1 MGLLP
6 LEFTDCLTNS
16 PYFRENLHA
25 HEKELERTSQS
36 IKVLIKEVKDL
47 LAAAKQL
54 SRAQRNLANTL
65 NNFKLECIG
74 SSQTDDEMVID
85 GALKEFSNLLN
96 AIEDERDRML
106 EQAQA
111 AFIDPIEN
119 FRKEY
124 IGGAKERKKKFDK
137 ETAKFFQSQDRH
149 LNLSTKKSGN
159 QLQEADASLE
169 MEQRNF
175 SQASLGYILFLQE
188 VQERKKTEFV
198 ETILSFM
205 YGWLTFYHQ
214 GHEVAKDFKSFMT
227 DLQKRLQK
235 TRENFTATQAEAE
248 QLMKRLLEKPLDS
261 GSLNKMFTRQGYLY
275 LMEKKALGT
284 TWAKHFCQYQKENH
298 KFTMIPYSQTTG
310 KIAAPETYIL
320 KECIRRMSDSI
331 DKRFCFDII
340 VEDKPGVLTFQ
351 ALSEEDRR
359 LWLDAMDGKEP
370 AYSHINKQPKQE
382 EYYLDEIGF
391 AFVQQCIDAIEARG
405 LDDEGLYR
413 LVGVSSKVNK
423 LTQMALDRRKNEKIN
438 LEDADEWEIKTITSA
453 LKTYFRNLPEPLMTF
468 RLHSAFIAAAK
479 LDNMD
484 ERISEIQSLAHRL
497 PKPNFSMLEILV
509 AHLCKVAKHSDKNLM
524 TVSNLGVCF
533 GPTLLRPEEETVAAI
548 MDIKFGNIVLEI
560 LIEQYEKIFLSSSI
574 NGDTKKENINSKNSQ
589 KSTSV
594 LHHGTISSD
603 NHKEPVAPQRRSKR
617 ETVYV
622 MDAGRPPGQSN
633 HSSRS
638 SHSGFSV
645 SPRAESMYLDNSTSA
660 QRVMVVQPSYVQRQS
675 YHSMMSSSV
684 QGHSSMTTASTQK
697 SYSSS
702 SSSRTTQQSSSRSQ
716 HSVSSN
722 VSSNQQSR
730 NVVPQRNRGK
740 PLVVYNP
747 SWNDHHTSSSS
758 SSESLNS
765 PRSSANSSHHMLTH
779 TSPSSL
785 KSSSSHHQPL
795 SHGSPPVRTSS
806 SHHQLATHSAPAS
819 ASHHHHPASNQSIK
833 TSPSQHRRM
842 DKSSYSPAHSPNRAG
857 SRSTEGHRGAGVAPV
872 GVGAEKPRRSNRAL
886 DVVGHQRHGSAGSR
900 EYFVSGV
907 RQNNVFPAS
916 PSTSSSSSSSS
927 IPSGNSRYRTLYACV
942 GENDSEL
949 SFEPNQ
955 IIYNVRQSRE
965 PGWLEGCLNGR
976 TGLIPENYVEPLP

>member
-25 HEKELERTSQS
+25 YEKELDRTSQS

-47 LAAAKQL
+47 LSAAKQL

-74 SSQTDDEMVID
+74 SSQTDDEVIIA
-85 GALKEFSNLLN
+85 GALKEFSNLLK

-124 IGGAKERKKKFDK
+124 IGGAKERRKKFEK
-137 ETAKFFQSQDRH
+137 ETTKFFQSQDRH

-159 QLQEADASLE
+159 QLQEADATLETEQRQFSRSSLE
-169 MEQRNF
+169 
-175 SQASLGYILFLQE
+175 YILFLQE
-188 VQERKKTEFV
+188 VQERKKFEFV

-205 YGWLTFYHQ
+205 YGWLTFYHE
-214 GHEVAKDFKSFMT
+214 GHEVAKDFKSFST
-227 DLQKRLQK
+227 DLQKKLQK
-235 TRENFTATQAEAE
+235 TRENFDATHAEAK
-248 QLMKRLLEKPLDS
+248 QLMIKLLDKPLDS

-284 TWAKHFCQYQKENH
+284 TWTKHFCQYQKENH

-310 KIAAPETYIL
+310 KVALSETYIL

-370 AYSHINKQPKQE
+370 AYSQIGKLPKQE
-382 EYYLDEIGF
+382 EYYLDEMGF
-391 AFVQQCIDAIEARG
+391 AFVQQCIDVIESRG
-405 LDDEGLYR
+405 VDDEGLYR

-423 LTQMALDRRKNEKIN
+423 LTQMALDRRKTEKVN
-438 LEDADEWEIKTITSA
+438 LDDADEWEIKTITSA
-453 LKTYFRNLPEPLMTF
+453 LKNYFRNLPEPLMTF
-468 RLHSAFIAAAK
+468 RLHSAFINAAK

-484 ERISEIQSLAHRL
+484 ERIEEIKSLVHKL
-497 PKPNFSMLEILV
+497 PKPNYSMLQILI

-524 TVSNLGVCF
+524 TISNLGVCF

-548 MDIKFGNIVLEI
+548 MEIKFGNIVLEI
-560 LIEQYEKIFLSSSI
+560 LIEHADQIFSTSAV
-574 NGDTKKENINSKNSQ
+574 NGETKDNMNSKNSV
-589 KSTSV
+589 KNNSS
-594 LHHGTISSD
+594 HGTIHNDS
-603 NHKEPVAPQRRSKR
+603 HAEPVAPQRRAKR

-622 MDAGRPPGQSN
+622 MDTGRPPGRTEHTSRS
-633 HSSRS
+633 HSSS
-638 SHSGFSV
+638 FSV
-645 SPRAESMYLDNSTSA
+645 SPRAESMYLDNSSSA
-660 QRVMVVQPSYVQRQS
+660 QRVMVVQPSYVQQRQS
-675 YHSMMSSSV
+675 YHSLMSSTA
-684 QGHSSMTTASTQK
+684 QGHSSMTTSSSTQK
-697 SYSSS
+697 SYSPSAPL
-702 SSSRTTQQSSSRSQ
+702 TNAQPSSSRSQ
-716 HSVSSN
+716 HSIAN
-722 VSSNQQSR
+722 VNSTQQQSR
-730 NVVPQRNRGK
+730 NAAPQRSTRK

-747 SWNDHHTSSSS
+747 SWN
-758 SSESLNS
+758 
-765 PRSSANSSHHMLTH
+765 
-779 TSPSSL
+779 
-785 KSSSSHHQPL
+785 
-795 SHGSPPVRTSS
+795 
-806 SHHQLATHSAPAS
+806 
-819 ASHHHHPASNQSIK
+819 
-833 TSPSQHRRM
+833 
-842 DKSSYSPAHSPNRAG
+842 G
-857 SRSTEGHRGAGVAPV
+857 SRDY
-872 GVGAEKPRRSNRAL
+872 L
-886 DVVGHQRHGSAGSR
+886 L
-900 EYFVSGV
+900 SGV
-907 RQNNVFPAS
+907 RQNSVFPAS

-927 IPSGNSRYRTLYACV
+927 VPSGNGRRVRTLYACV
-942 GENDSEL
+942 GENESEL

-976 TGLIPENYVEPLP
+976 TGLIPENYVECLP